1 GATQVLVPV
10 LVIVSR
16 LYVTPETVIVVPE
29 WLTVGHSTMSDNNAV
44 ILTSDIFIISIKQA

>member
-1 GATQVLVPV
+1 VPV